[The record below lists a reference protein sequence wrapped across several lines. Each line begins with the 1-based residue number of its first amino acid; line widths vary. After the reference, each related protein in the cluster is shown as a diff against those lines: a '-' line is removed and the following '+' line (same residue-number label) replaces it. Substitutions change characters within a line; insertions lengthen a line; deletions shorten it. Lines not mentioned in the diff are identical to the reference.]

1 MTKQLLI
8 YSDVQPVS
16 SQLHCDW
23 SIKRVTS
30 FEFAR
35 KVNSLPLMAS
45 EFSHAA
51 SEMTIVFAGE
61 DDQIMPVVVL
71 GIRAGENLYL
81 DDDGQMTARYVPAFL
96 RRYPFVFSSSDDGKN
111 FTLCIDESF
120 SGCNKEGVGERLFDA
135 EGEKTQYLNN
145 VLAFLK
151 EYQNHFNRTKN
162 FCQTLKEL
170 DLLEPMSAQ
179 FTSPDGEV
187 MTLTG
192 FMTVNHE
199 RLKALKAEQLEDL
212 VKSDAMALIYTH
224 IHSMHNLS
232 GLLDKVVARGQQ
244 KTEAVVE
251 EALP

>member
-16 SQLHCDW
+16 SLRHRDW

-35 KVNSLPLMAS
+35 EVNSLPLMAS

-51 SEMTIVFAGE
+51 GEMTIVFTGE
-61 DDQIMPVVVL
+61 GEQVMPVVVL
-71 GIRAGENLYL
+71 GVRAGENLYL

-96 RRYPFVFSSSDDGKN
+96 RRYPFVFSSSDDAKN

-120 SGCNKEGVGERLFDA
+120 SGCNKEGAGERLFDA
-135 EGEKTQYLNN
+135 EGEKTQYLEN

-151 EYQNHFNRTKN
+151 EYQSHFNRTQN
-162 FCQTLKEL
+162 FCQKLKDL
-170 DLLEPMSAQ
+170 DLLEPMGAQ
-179 FTSPDGEV
+179 FTRPDGEV

-192 FMTVNHE
+192 FMTINHE

-212 VKSDAMALIYTH
+212 VKTDAMALIYAH
-224 IHSMHNLS
+224 IHSMRNLS
-232 GLLDKVVARGQQ
+232 GLLDKVAAKEQQ
-244 KTEAVVE
+244 DTEATVE
-251 EALP
+251 ETLS